1 VVVGMTKVIKLKI
14 KEPIA
19 FSSRRIKSYYFS
31 SADYLPAQTIRGA
44 IIDAKGD
51 YSLLDSYYTSPA
63 YPVVDKK
70 PSVPSH
76 ALSPAK
82 SRKCKK
88 HLEVKGILE
97 RLKNEGVEK
106 LLVNYPVEAK
116 PKIGDL
122 IYLTSEDE
130 KYNYYEKV
138 EVPSIITQH
147 VAISK
152 KTGSNEGGMLYAYE
166 YKLLDEVWFLA
177 SDDLGLKELR
187 IGKGRNRGFGSAEVE
202 SVKEVDLNEPKEGD
216 VVYCLSQCLPF
227 FGKTFFDYDFIIGR
241 TELYLGWFTRYDG
254 KLIMGQKP
262 VIKVLSA
269 GSLVKLK
276 KIYDLDYL
284 KPAGLNFMVKISDLG
299 ELIKKVM

>member
-1 VVVGMTKVIKLKI
+1 MMKVIKLKI

-44 IIDAKGD
+44 IIASKGD

-63 YPVVDKK
+63 YPVVGEK

-76 ALSPAK
+76 AFSPAK

-88 HLEVKGILE
+88 YEEEKGILE
-97 RLKNEGVEK
+97 RLKKEGEK
-106 LLVNYPVEAK
+106 LLKEYPYPVEAK
-116 PKIGDL
+116 PKVGDL

-130 KYNYYEKV
+130 KRNYYEKV

-166 YKLLDEVWFLA
+166 YKLLDKVWFLA
-177 SDDLGLKELR
+177 SDDLKLKDLK

-202 SVKEVDLNEPKEGD
+202 SVKEIDLEEPKDGD
-216 VVYCLSQCLPF
+216 VVYCLSQCLPSF
-227 FGKTFFDYDFIIGR
+227 EKKFFDYDFIIGK
-241 TELYLGWFTRYDG
+241 TELYLGWFTRSFDG
-254 KLIMGQKP
+254 KIITGQKP
-262 VIKVLSA
+262 VIKVMSP
-269 GSLVKLK
+269 GSLVRLN

-284 KPAGLNFMVKISDLG
+284 KPAGLNFMIKVSDLG